1 MEDLFDIF
9 DDVDDIVEKEK
20 KPKEKKKEEAVKVAK
35 KEKEEAAVKVAKK
48 EKIAKNNA
56 EKRYRYPFK
65 LYLAARF
72 LETDSIFEEEKEYSE
87 SEITKLMLEHG
98 YYEFAGKVTFDFRE
112 NENVLIP
119 IFYQH
124 KKG

>member
-20 KPKEKKKEEAVKVAK
+20 KPKEKKKEEAPEKVAK
-35 KEKEEAAVKVAKK
+35 N
-48 EKIAKNNA
+48 EKIAKKNV
-56 EKRYRYPFK
+56 EKKYKYPFK
-65 LYLAARF
+65 LYLAARII
-72 LETDSIFEEEKEYSE
+72 ETDSIFEEEKEYSE

-98 YYEFAGKVTFDFRE
+98 YYEFAGNVTFDFRE
-112 NENVLIP
+112 NENVMIP
-119 IFYQH
+119 IFNQH

>member
-20 KPKEKKKEEAVKVAK
+20 KPKEKKKEEAVTKVEKNEK
-35 KEKEEAAVKVAKK
+35 K
-48 EKIAKNNA
+48 AKNNA
-56 EKRYRYPFK
+56 EKRYKYPFK

-87 SEITKLMLEHG
+87 SQITKLMLEHG